1 MSDITLF
8 KSGAALPDYLRGEAD
23 DFTKRIAGGTQ
34 GKSISIEGGV
44 WRLNV
49 GGEEIAKNEDRA
61 MNFVFVNASASVSRV
76 FYTGTYVKGQAT
88 APTCFS
94 ADGKL
99 PDPSIKT
106 PQSSACATCPN
117 NIEGS
122 GQGTSRACRFFLRTA
137 VALEGDLSGNVY
149 RLQLPAK
156 SIFGKPEGDKMPFQA
171 YAKFL
176 SGHTIPMSGVVTEA
190 RFDTSQS
197 VPVLTFKAVR
207 PLTRAEWDIA
217 KAQGKS
223 EDALKAIEVKF
234 DSSKD
239 ATPGPLPATFTP
251 AATAAVKE
259 EAASAPAP
267 TSAPVTEPT
276 KRESK
281 KADPASVT
289 PKDVDSILAQW
300 GSDDE

>member
-1 MSDITLF
+1 MSEITLF

-61 MNFVFVNASASVSRV
+61 MNFVFVNASANVARV

-223 EDALKAIEVKF
+223 EDALRAIEVKF
-234 DSSKD
+234 ESGKD
-239 ATPGPLPATFTP
+239 AAPGPLPASFTP
-251 AATAAVKE
+251 AATAVVKE
-259 EAASAPAP
+259 EPAAASAPV
-267 TSAPVTEPT
+267 SEPT

-281 KADPASVT
+281 KAEAAPVT

>member
-8 KSGAALPDYLRGEAD
+8 KSGAALPDYLRGESD

-61 MNFVFVNASASVSRV
+61 MNFVFVNAAPAVARV
-76 FYTGTYVKGQAT
+76 FYMGTYVKGQAS
-88 APTCFS
+88 APACFS
-94 ADGKL
+94 ADGKT
-99 PDPSIKT
+99 PDPSVKS
-106 PQSSACATCPN
+106 PQSSNCASCKQ

-122 GQGTSRACRFFLRTA
+122 GQGNSRACRFFLRTA

-176 SGHTIPMSGVVTEA
+176 SGHSIPMSGVVTEA
-190 RFDTSQS
+190 RFDTSES
-197 VPVLTFKAVR
+197 VPVLTFKAIR
-207 PLTRAEWDIA
+207 PLSRAEWEVA
-217 KAQGKS
+217 KQQGKS
-223 EDALKAIEVKF
+223 EDAVRAVEVKF
-234 DSSKD
+234 DSAKET
-239 ATPGPLPATFTP
+239 TPAALPASFTP

-259 EAASAPAP
+259 EAPA
-267 TSAPVTEPT
+267 APVAEPT

-281 KADPASVT
+281 KAEAPVT